1 MGSIEHRSHQNHRRE
16 DVGPPAGSDERRA
29 RTERRM
35 PQVAERLLSDAEWRS
50 SVDRQAGTR
59 MSYVMELR
67 ERPTN
72 IPGRLW
78 EDF

>member
-1 MGSIEHRSHQNHRRE
+1 MGSIERRSHQDRRRE

-29 RTERRM
+29 SAERRM
-35 PQVAERLLSDAEWRS
+35 SQVADRLRPDAEWLS
-50 SVDRQAGTR
+50 MVGRQAGAR
-59 MSYVMELR
+59 MSYVMELG